1 MANSD
6 ELLDLTARRYQNN
19 IKNIAVLP
27 SILAALLTV
36 EQIMSNRKSIINHK
50 KISVIGKSNCSS
62 GVQYS

>member
-19 IKNIAVLP
+19 IKNIALLL

-36 EQIMSNRKSIINHK
+36 DSKICRTKTLLSIIK
-50 KISVIGKSNCSS
+50 RTQS
-62 GVQYS
+62 